1 MLSAEE
7 AIEKFKKFEKRAS
20 AKRSKQ
26 IDRIKEDRK
35 FLSGN
40 QWDNDDEGIYPASRP
55 RRTVNILS
63 NSVNSTVN
71 VYAAYPYN
79 WYSPDEEADQACSA
93 FLKAGSNA
101 RAAYDVL
108 YSTVAFGLGYF
119 AIGSEDIIASDGEV
133 VPVPALYAID
143 KVENVY
149 MDPDSVEIDG
159 RDAQEGCICEFHSKE
174 WTMNKYGEEY
184 VSPKDVAPVVNVSGN
199 SDKNQMVIVTYF
211 RMENGRCQVY
221 RLLNNDFLEE
231 PVELDIDRIPIFPV
245 YGERTWDDNDD
256 IVWQGIVRKGAP
268 IQKLLNYSWSQLGER
283 MAMSPKPTFITHGEA
298 VENLDSGYKSFQ
310 YNNNPLLLYNRTS
323 TDGKVVFDPP
333 QRIDNRVQFDDITS
347 VIGAQLDLLT
357 TITGV
362 DAKGVMNGDTPEV
375 TATEVLYNERNAQ
388 TSIRHFYANLKDTYR
403 AVGSTILQL
412 LNLGRRRVDVTA
424 GPSEYMELQ
433 IARAELMQL
442 MGQVPEDK
450 RMQFVNGV
458 FLTHP
463 ENSVL
468 RNVFGAINTNPG
480 PSALEMEAMQT
491 VETMKDAIGQK
502 DQQIADLQEQL
513 KAYEQAQNN
522 NDKSITADFL
532 KLKLQHEYGMEDK
545 ILQAQLDSGL
555 DANKAA
561 MDVQKSEID
570 LQNKMIQ
577 LDTTKLKAQTDEVKA
592 AADITKTMMSLGQQQ
607 QKPEQD
613 KKEDK

>member
-7 AIEKFKKFEKRAS
+7 AIEKFRKFEKRAET
-20 AKRSKQ
+20 KRSKQ

-40 QWDNDDEGIYPASRP
+40 QWDTDDDTVYPSSRP
-55 RRTVNILS
+55 RRTVNVLS

-93 FLKAGSNA
+93 FLKAGSNS

-119 AIGSEDIIASDGEV
+119 AIGSEDVIASDGEV
-133 VPVPALYAID
+133 VPVPALYSID

-149 MDPDSVEIDG
+149 FDPDSVEIDG
-159 RDAQEGCICEFHSKE
+159 RDAVEAAICEFRSKE
-174 WTMNKYGEEY
+174 WVMSKYGDEY
-184 VSPKDVAPVVNVSGN
+184 VSPKDTAPVVNVTAN
-199 SDKNQMVIVTYF
+199 KDKNQMVIVTYF
-211 RMENGRCQVY
+211 RMEKGKCQVY
-221 RLLNNDFLEE
+221 RLLNDRFLDD
-231 PVELDIDRIPIFPV
+231 PVELNIDRVPVFPV
-245 YGERTWDDNDD
+245 YGERSWDDNDD

-298 VENLDSGYKSFQ
+298 VENLDSGYRSFQ
-310 YNNNPLLLYNRTS
+310 YNGNPLLLYNRTS

-333 QRIDNRVQFDDITS
+333 QRIDNRVQFDDLTV
-347 VIGAQLDLLT
+347 VIGAQLDLLS

-362 DAKGVMNGDTPEV
+362 DAKGVMNGDAPEV

-480 PSALEMEAMQT
+480 PSALEQEAMET
-491 VETMKDAIGQK
+491 VETMKQAIGQK
-502 DQQIADLQEQL
+502 DQQISDLQEQL
-513 KAYEQAQNN
+513 KAFEQAQNN

-545 ILQAQLDSGL
+545 ILQAQLDAGL
-555 DANKAA
+555 DAGKAQA
-561 MDVQKSEID
+561 ETEKAQLD
-570 LQNKMIQ
+570 LQGKILQ
-577 LDTTKLKAQTDEVKA
+577 LDSQKMKAETDKVKA
-592 AADITKTMMSLGQQQ
+592 ATDITKSLMSLQQQ
-607 QKPEQD
+607 QKPEQENS
-613 KKEDK
+613 EDK

>member
-1 MLSAEE
+1 MLNAEE
-7 AIEKFKKFEKRAS
+7 AIEKVRKFEKRAS

-40 QWDNDDEGIYPASRP
+40 QWDTEDNGIYPESRP
-55 RRTVNILS
+55 RRVVNILS

-79 WYSPDEEADQACSA
+79 WYSPDEEADEACNA
-93 FLKAGSNA
+93 FLKAGSNS

-119 AIGSEDIIASDGEV
+119 AIGSEDIIGSDGES

-159 RDAQEGCICEFHSKE
+159 RDAQEACICEFHSKE
-174 WTMNKYGEEY
+174 WTLNKYGEDF
-184 VSPKDVAPVVNVSGN
+184 VTPKDVRPIVNVSGN
-199 SDKNQMVIVTYF
+199 ADKNQMVIVTYF
-211 RMENGRCQVY
+211 RMEGGRCQVY
-221 RLLNNDFLEE
+221 RLLNDKFLEE
-231 PVELDIDRIPIFPV
+231 PVELNIDRIPVFPV
-245 YGERTWDDNDD
+245 YGERTWDENDD

-283 MAMSPKPTFITHGEA
+283 MAMAPKPTFITHGEA
-298 VENLDSGYKSFQ
+298 VENLDSGYRNFQ
-310 YNNNPLLLYNRTS
+310 YNSNPLLLYNRTS
-323 TDGKVVFDPP
+323 TDGKTVFEPP
-333 QRIDNRVQFDDITS
+333 QRIDNRVQFDDITG

-357 TITGV
+357 NITGV

-375 TATEVLYNERNAQ
+375 TATQVLYSERNAQ
-388 TSIRHFYANLKDTYR
+388 TSIRHFYANLRDTYR
-403 AVGSTILQL
+403 AVASTVLQL

-480 PSALEMEAMQT
+480 PSALEQEAMET
-491 VETMKDAIGQK
+491 VETMREAIGQK

-513 KAYEQAQNN
+513 KAFEQAQNN

-532 KLKLQHEYGMEDK
+532 KLKLEHEYGMEDK
-545 ILQAQLDSGL
+545 ILQARLDAGLDAGKAQAETEKAQLDLQGKILQLDSQKM
-555 DANKAA
+555 KA
-561 MDVQKSEID
+561 E
-570 LQNKMIQ
+570 
-577 LDTTKLKAQTDEVKA
+577 TDRVKA
-592 AADITKTMMSLGQQQ
+592 ATDITKSLMSLEQQ
-607 QKPEQD
+607 QKPEQEE
-613 KKEDK
+613 KEEDR

>member
-7 AIEKFKKFEKRAS
+7 AIEKFKKFERRANT
-20 AKRSKQ
+20 KRSKQ

-35 FLSGN
+35 FLSGT
-40 QWDNDDEGIYPASRP
+40 QWDNDDDAIYPASRP
-55 RRTVNILS
+55 RRTVNILG

-79 WYSPDEEADQACSA
+79 WYSPDDEADQACTA
-93 FLKAGSNA
+93 FLKAGSNS

-119 AIGSEDIIASDGEV
+119 AIGSEDVIASDGEV
-133 VPVPALYAID
+133 VPVPALYSID

-149 MDPDSVEIDG
+149 FDPDSVEIDG
-159 RDAQEGCICEFHSKE
+159 RDACEAFICEFRSKE
-174 WTMNKYGEEY
+174 WVMSKYGEEY
-184 VSPKDVAPVVNVSGN
+184 VSPKDVAPVVNVTAN

-211 RMENGRCQVY
+211 RMENGKCQVY
-221 RLLNNDFLEE
+221 RLLNNQFLDD
-231 PVELDIDRIPIFPV
+231 PVELNLDRIPVFPV
-245 YGERTWDDNDD
+245 YGERSWDDNDD

-298 VENLDSGYKSFQ
+298 VENLDSGYRNFQ
-310 YNNNPLLLYNRTS
+310 YNGNPLLLYNRTS
-323 TDGKVVFDPP
+323 ADGKVVFEPP
-333 QRIDNRVQFDDITS
+333 QRIDNRVQFDDLTG

-362 DAKGVMNGDTPEV
+362 DAKGVMDGDTPQV

-388 TSIRHFYANLKDTYR
+388 TSIRHFYANLKDSYR
-403 AVGSTILQL
+403 AVGSAILQL
-412 LNLGRRRVDVTA
+412 LNLGKRRVDVVA

-442 MGQVPEDK
+442 MSQVPEDK
-450 RMQFVNGV
+450 RMQFVNGI
-458 FLTHP
+458 FLSHP
-463 ENSVL
+463 ENSIL

-480 PSALEMEAMQT
+480 PSALEQEAMQT
-491 VETMKDAIGQK
+491 VETMKEAIGQK
-502 DQQIADLQEQL
+502 DQQIAELQEQIKNL
-513 KAYEQAQNN
+513 EQYQNN
-522 NDKSITADFL
+522 NDKNLQADFL

-555 DANKAA
+555 DADKAA
-561 MDVQKSEID
+561 TEVQKSEID
-570 LQNKMIQ
+570 LQNKLVQ
-577 LDTTKLKAQTDEVKA
+577 LDTAKLKANTEKVKA
-592 AADITKTMMSLGQQQ
+592 ATDIAKTMMSMQQ
-607 QKPEQD
+607 PEQKND
-613 KKEDK
+613 EVK